1 MAKTKTSIMQKK
13 SSKNTIQ
20 SNINLEKLIPYSPTA
35 ELADENFI
43 GKAIVECLK
52 NNDPEGVIEIIAI
65 HLEALNKLQS
75 AKQASLPRSTMY
87 HSMRSKNPTIKT
99 LAKLV
104 HASTLDTRKSTK

>member
-1 MAKTKTSIMQKK
+1 MVKTKISTKQKK
-13 SSKNTIQ
+13 SSKNTELK
-20 SNINLEKLIPYSPTA
+20 INLENLISYSPTA

-43 GKAIVECLK
+43 GKAIIECLK

-75 AKQASLPRSTMY
+75 AKQVNLPRSTMY
-87 HSMRSKNPTIKT
+87 HSMHSKNPTIKT

-104 HASTLDTRKSTK
+104 HASTLNAQKPIK